1 MRGDVFAAAVGGVV
15 SRGTVVSF
23 DRIKGYGF
31 VEPEDGGDDVFVHV
45 NDMDGDKHLL
55 AAGSVVEYQLQEG
68 DRGLKAAQ
76 VSIVSPSPSAAG
88 GVPQRPASDDDDA
101 YDVLTPAEFDQ
112 EVTELLLA
120 ADSALTAQQIL
131 RIRERLSRFAALH
144 GWTED

>member
-1 MRGDVFAAAVGGVV
+1 
-15 SRGTVVSF
+15 VVSF

-45 NDMDGDKHLL
+45 NDMEGDKHLL

-76 VSIVSPSPSAAG
+76 VSVVGSAPGAAA
-88 GVPQRPASDDDDA
+88 PQRASEEDDA
-101 YDVLTPAEFDQ
+101 YDVLTPTELEQ

-120 ADSALTAQQIL
+120 ADASLTAQQIL

>member
-1 MRGDVFAAAVGGVV
+1 M

-45 NDMDGDKHLL
+45 NDMEGDKHLL

-76 VSIVSPSPSAAG
+76 VSVVGSASGTAA
-88 GVPQRPASDDDDA
+88 PQRAAAEDDDA
-101 YDVLTPAEFDQ
+101 YDILTPTELEQ

-120 ADSALTAQQIL
+120 ADPTLTAQQIL

>member
-1 MRGDVFAAAVGGVV
+1 M

-76 VSIVSPSPSAAG
+76 VSIVSPSSSQSSSSA
-88 GVPQRPASDDDDA
+88 GVPQRTADDDDA
-101 YDVLTPAEFDQ
+101 YDILTPNEFEQ

>member
-1 MRGDVFAAAVGGVV
+1 
-15 SRGTVVSF
+15 
-23 DRIKGYGF
+23 
-31 VEPEDGGDDVFVHV
+31 VHV

-76 VSIVSPSPSAAG
+76 VSIVSPSPSSA
-88 GVPQRPASDDDDA
+88 GVPQGASDDDDA
-101 YDVLTPAEFDQ
+101 YDVLTPTEFEQ

-131 RIRERLSRFAALH
+131 RIRERLTRFAAVH